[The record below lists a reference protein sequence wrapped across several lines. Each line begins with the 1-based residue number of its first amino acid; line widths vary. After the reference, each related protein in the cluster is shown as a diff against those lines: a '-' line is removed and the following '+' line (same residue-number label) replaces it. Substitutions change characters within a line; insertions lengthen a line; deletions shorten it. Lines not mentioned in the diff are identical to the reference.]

1 MSKPVQQIISDAIND
16 FIAQRRSVAEIV
28 EAVKRD
34 FSLRDEALAA
44 ADALLAS
51 PDANLRAAGKIVEV
65 TALNWTSETPTSY
78 LRGTN
83 ILINKPCTC
92 ADPRAVDR
100 TCPLYGTPDHAAI
113 VARRWV
119 DRALRG
125 EG

>member
-1 MSKPVQQIISDAIND
+1 MSRPIQQIITDALND
-16 FIAQRRSVAEIV
+16 FVAQRKSPGEIV

-51 PDANLRAAGKIVEV
+51 PDANLRAAGKIIEV
-65 TALNWTSETPTSY
+65 AALGWTSETPISY

-92 ADPRAVDR
+92 ADPRSIDR
-100 TCPLYGTPDHAAI
+100 TCPRYGAPEHGTV
-113 VARRWV
+113 VAKRWV
-119 DRALRG
+119 DSVLKR
-125 EG
+125 